1 MPEVAL
7 DPNTLLMIGGVGGV
21 VLIVI
26 AVLTIM
32 ALRMQAGSRY
42 QRRIALVQGEGR
54 IERGGASRDP
64 ATAKRRA
71 LQQRLKEMD
80 DQRKRKRK
88 PNDLRSLMRHAGMTI
103 SMRMLF
109 VYGALAGVV
118 CVGGYLYLGLP
129 VYGVVPVFLVGMFG
143 LPRSFVGKMAK
154 RRINKF
160 TKYFA
165 EAVDVIVRGVQS
177 GLPVNEC
184 LNIIARESPEPVG
197 GEFRQIVEGIK
208 VGLTL
213 NETMLRAVE
222 RMPTAEFRFFAVVL
236 AIQQTTGGNLAETL
250 GNLSGV
256 LRDRK
261 RMSDKIKSMTSE
273 ARMTATIIGSLPFAM
288 CAILALTSPNYIG
301 ILFTDPMGHYL
312 IGAGIVSMS
321 VGVWIMQ
328 RMIAFDY

>member
-1 MPEVAL
+1 MPEAGL
-7 DPNTLLMIGGVGGV
+7 DANTLFLIGGIGGV
-21 VLIVI
+21 VLVAI
-26 AVLTIM
+26 AVLTVV
-32 ALRMQAGSRY
+32 ALRMQVGSRY
-42 QRRIALVQGEGR
+42 QRRIAMVQGEAR
-54 IERGGASRDP
+54 TERGGVSRDP
-64 ATAKRRA
+64 TASRRRA
-71 LQQRLKEMD
+71 VQQRLKEME

-88 PNDLRSLMRHAGMTI
+88 PNDLRSMMQHAGMTI
-103 SMRMLF
+103 SVRGLF
-109 VYGALAGVV
+109 GIGAGAGVV
-118 CVGGYLYLGLP
+118 CVGIYLYLGMP
-129 VYGVVPVFLVGMFG
+129 TIGVVPVFLVGMFG
-143 LPRSFVGKMAK
+143 LPRSFVARMAK

-160 TKYFA
+160 TQYFA

-184 LNIIARESPEPVG
+184 LNIIARESPEPIG

-213 NETMLRAVE
+213 NETMQRAVD
-222 RMPTAEFRFFAVVL
+222 RLPTAEFKFFAVVL

-273 ARMTATIIGSLPFAM
+273 ARMTASIIGSLPFAM
-288 CAILALTSPNYIG
+288 SAILALTSPNYIA
-301 ILFTDPMGHYL
+301 ILFTDPMGHYM

-328 RMIAFDY
+328 RMISFEY